1 MLWGIFLAAIA
12 LVFVMIRVF
21 ARDVTE
27 VRVAP
32 VTRQNLVRSVSTNGK
47 VEPIQ
52 EYQAH
57 APAPGVVGKVYVEV
71 GQKVKPG
78 ELLITMNDSDAT
90 ARLAAANASLS
101 SAQAAVHDMEQGG
114 SQDER
119 LTLDAD
125 LSRAKLQQGQAST
138 NLTAIEDLEKK
149 GAASASEVAAAQ
161 ERLRSAN
168 STLDSLQLRST
179 GRYSADDKARI
190 TAQLNDAKAAVAAA
204 QNGYAAANIRSPLA
218 GTVYSI
224 PVSAYDF
231 VPAGKICWISPI

>member
-1 MLWGIFLAAIA
+1 MPTTETRRLNPLMLWGIFLAAIA

-149 GAASASEVAAAQ
+149 GRHLQAKLLLRRSGCGPPTARSIAFNCAVLDATARMTRLAS
-161 ERLRSAN
+161 RLN
-168 STLDSLQLRST
+168 
-179 GRYSADDKARI
+179 
-190 TAQLNDAKAAVAAA
+190 
-204 QNGYAAANIRSPLA
+204 
-218 GTVYSI
+218 
-224 PVSAYDF
+224 
-231 VPAGKICWISPI
+231 